1 MTKIK
6 SIFGAY
12 AERLQVVI
20 DRSADRFA
28 PVFYQKYFGWAP
40 AQQSL
45 TFTSAIGRSR
55 IEAAASVVNRDSE
68 TPLRSRQ
75 ALEKLTGEIPAIKEM
90 FKMSESDYRDYL
102 TMQALNVDDA
112 TKRAQL
118 LDFLYGDVKKSGDS
132 AHKRLD
138 IMVLEAI
145 STGKISLDINN
156 NPDGLVL
163 ANPVDLLMPA
173 TNKKKGAVSWGTPAT
188 AKPITDI
195 ELVVKAGK
203 EKGVGFAKI
212 LMSDDLFMK
221 FKATKEVTD
230 TLTAYFYGPKPGGSF
245 NPIAVSTLDNINT
258 FLTAN
263 RLPVI
268 EIVDEV
274 IGIEKDG
281 VINTLRPFNAD
292 TASFIPAGQL
302 GTIKNAI
309 AIEQMRPVDKVTY
322 ASYNRALISKWSE
335 NEPFGEWT
343 KVELN
348 AFPSLEA
355 VDSIFLLEAVFS

>member
-1 MTKIK
+1 MTKIR

-12 AERLQVVI
+12 ADRLQVVI

-28 PVFYQKYFGWAP
+28 PTWYQKYFGWAP
-40 AQQSL
+40 VQQSL
-45 TFTSAIGRSR
+45 TFVSAIGRSR

-90 FKMSESDYRDYL
+90 FKMSESDYRDFL

-118 LDFLYGDVKKSGDS
+118 LDFLFGDVNKAGSS

-138 IMVLEAI
+138 IMALEAV
-145 STGKISLDINN
+145 STGQISLDINN

-163 ANPVDLLMPA
+163 ANPVDLLMPT
-173 TNKKKGAVSWGTPAT
+173 TNKKQAAVSWANSAT
-188 AKPITDI
+188 ATPITDV
-195 ELVVKAGK
+195 EAVVKAGK
-203 EKGVGFAKI
+203 DKGVSFAKM
-212 LMSDDLFMK
+212 LMSDDAFMK
-221 FKATKEVTD
+221 FKKAKEVVD
-230 TLTAYFYGPKPGGSF
+230 TMTAYFYGPKPGAGF
-245 NPIAVSTLDNINT
+245 NPVAVSTLENINT
-258 FLTAN
+258 YLTAN
-263 RLPVI
+263 RLPII

-274 IGIEKDG
+274 VGIEKDG
-281 VINTLRPFNAD
+281 VINTLRPFNQNAV
-292 TASFIPAGQL
+292 SFIPSGEL
-302 GTIKNAI
+302 GKIKNAL
-309 AIEQMRPVDKVTY
+309 AIEQLRPVDKVTY
-322 ASYNRALISKWSE
+322 ASYNRALISKWSQ

-348 AFPSLEA
+348 AFPALEA
-355 VDSIFLLEAVFS
+355 VDSIFILTAVF